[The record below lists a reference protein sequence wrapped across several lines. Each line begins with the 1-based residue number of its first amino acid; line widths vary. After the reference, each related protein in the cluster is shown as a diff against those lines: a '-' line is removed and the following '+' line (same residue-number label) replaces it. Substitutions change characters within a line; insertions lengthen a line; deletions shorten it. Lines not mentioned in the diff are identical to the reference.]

1 VRVLIKNT
9 DLAGKPLEGEG
20 EVFTGKTSLEIVR
33 AMKGAALFSDQG
45 SFEDYIDMLLR
56 NAKMLA
62 GIDLMVKGDNPEEKA
77 DSLLAA
83 LIDHG
88 LAEVLED
95 DAPVRI
101 SVPAVVWQG
110 IDAVRLSG
118 LTNMLDRPEVT
129 RIARELDFSE
139 AAGWIEAHPKEY
151 AEGVFRG
158 FVVEP
163 DGGKS

>member
-1 VRVLIKNT
+1 MRVLIKNT
-9 DLAGKPLEGEG
+9 DLSGKPLEGEG
-20 EVFTGKTSLEIVR
+20 EVYAGKTLLEVVR
-33 AMKGAALFSDQG
+33 AMKGATLFSDQG

-62 GIDLMVKGDNPEEKA
+62 GIDLIVKGDGPEEKA
-77 DSLLAA
+77 DSLIAS

-88 LAEVLED
+88 LAEILEG

-101 SVPAVVWQG
+101 PVPAAVWQG
-110 IDAVRLSG
+110 VDAVRLSG
-118 LTNMLDRPEVT
+118 LTNMLDRPTVV
-129 RIARELDFSE
+129 RIAGELDFPE
-139 AAGWIEAHPKEY
+139 AVGWIESHPKEY

-163 DGGKS
+163 VGGKS

>member
-1 VRVLIKNT
+1 MRVLIKNT
-9 DLAGKPLEGEG
+9 DITGKPLEGEG

-33 AMKGAALFSDQG
+33 AMKGAALFSDQV

-62 GIDLMVKGDNPEEKA
+62 GIDLMVKGDSPEEKA

-88 LAEVLED
+88 LADVLED
-95 DAPVRI
+95 DAPMRI
-101 SVPAVVWQG
+101 PVPAVVWQG

-118 LTNMLDRPEVT
+118 LTNMLDRPEVA

-163 DGGKS
+163 AGGKS

>member
-9 DLAGKPLEGEG
+9 DLAGKPLEGDG

-83 LIDHG
+83 LIEHG

-101 SVPAVVWQG
+101 PVPALVWQG

-118 LTNMLDRPEVT
+118 LTNMLDRPEVV
-129 RIARELDFSE
+129 RIARELDFTE

>member
-1 VRVLIKNT
+1 MRVLIKNT

-62 GIDLMVKGDNPEEKA
+62 GIDLVVKGESPEEKA
-77 DSLLAA
+77 DSLLAV

-88 LAEVLED
+88 LAEILDD

-101 SVPAVVWQG
+101 PVPSAVWQG

-118 LTNMLDRPEVT
+118 LTNMLDRPAVV
-129 RIARELDFSE
+129 RIARKLDFTE

>member
-1 VRVLIKNT
+1 MKVLIKNT
-9 DLAGKPLEGEG
+9 DLAGQPLEGEG

-45 SFEDYIDMLLR
+45 GFEDYIDMLLR

-83 LIDHG
+83 LIDHN
-88 LAEVLED
+88 LAEILED
-95 DAPVRI
+95 DARLRI
-101 SVPAVVWQG
+101 PVPAAVWQG

-118 LTNMLDRPEVT
+118 LTNMLDRPEVV
-129 RIARELDFSE
+129 RIARKLDFSE

>member
-1 VRVLIKNT
+1 MRVLIKNT

>member
-9 DLAGKPLEGEG
+9 DLDGKPLEGEG
-20 EVFTGKTSLEIVR
+20 EVFTGKTSLEVVR
-33 AMKGAALFSDQG
+33 AMKGATLFSDQSG
-45 SFEDYIDMLLR
+45 FEDYIDMVLR

-62 GIDLMVKGDNPEEKA
+62 GIDLVVKGDGPEDKA
-77 DSLLAA
+77 DSLLAS

-88 LAEVLED
+88 LAEIIED

-101 SVPAVVWQG
+101 SVPAAVWQG

-118 LTNMLDRPEVT
+118 LTNMLDRPAVV
-129 RIARELDFSE
+129 RIAGELGFPD
-139 AAGWIEAHPKEY
+139 AAQWVETHSKEY

-158 FVVEP
+158 FVVDPE
-163 DGGKS
+163 GGKS

>member
-1 VRVLIKNT
+1 MRILIKNT
-9 DLAGKPLEGEG
+9 DLAGKPLEDEG
-20 EVFTGKTSLEIVR
+20 EVFTGKPSLEIVR
-33 AMKGAALFSDQG
+33 AMKGAALFSDQV

-83 LIDHG
+83 LIDHD
-88 LAEVLED
+88 LADVLED

-101 SVPAVVWQG
+101 PVPALVWQG

-118 LTNMLDRPEVT
+118 LTNMLDRPEVV

>member
-1 VRVLIKNT
+1 MRVLIKNT
-9 DLAGKPLEGEG
+9 DLAGKPLEGDG

-62 GIDLMVKGDNPEEKA
+62 GIDLMVKGDSPEEKA

-88 LAEVLED
+88 LAEVLEG
-95 DAPVRI
+95 DAPMPI
-101 SVPAVVWQG
+101 PVPALVWQG

-118 LTNMLDRPEVT
+118 LTNMLDRPEVV
-129 RIARELDFSE
+129 RIARELDLSE

>member
-9 DLAGKPLEGEG
+9 DLAGKPLEGDG

-62 GIDLMVKGDNPEEKA
+62 GIDLMVKGDSPEEKA

-83 LIDHG
+83 LIEHG

-101 SVPAVVWQG
+101 PVPAVVWQG

-118 LTNMLDRPEVT
+118 LTNMLDRPEVV

>member
-1 VRVLIKNT
+1 MRVLIKNT

-20 EVFTGKTSLEIVR
+20 EVFTGKSSLEIVR
-33 AMKGAALFSDQG
+33 AMKGAALFSDQE

-77 DSLLAA
+77 DFLLVA

-95 DAPVRI
+95 NAPVRI
-101 SVPAVVWQG
+101 PVPALVWQG

-118 LTNMLDRPEVT
+118 LTNMLDRPEVV
-129 RIARELDFSE
+129 RIARELDFTE
-139 AAGWIEAHPKEY
+139 AAGWIEAHPKKY

>member
-1 VRVLIKNT
+1 MRVLIKNT
-9 DLAGKPLEGEG
+9 DLAGKPLESEG
-20 EVFTGKTSLEIVR
+20 EVFTGETSLEIVR
-33 AMKGAALFSDQG
+33 AMKGAALFSDHG

-62 GIDLMVKGDNPEEKA
+62 GIDLIVKGDSPEEKA

-83 LIDHG
+83 LIEHG

-101 SVPAVVWQG
+101 PVPALVWQG
-110 IDAVRLSG
+110 INAVRLSG
-118 LTNMLDRPEVT
+118 LTNMLDRPEVV

>member
-1 VRVLIKNT
+1 MRVLIKNT

-62 GIDLMVKGDNPEEKA
+62 GIDLMVKGDSPEEKA

-83 LIDHG
+83 LIEHG

-101 SVPAVVWQG
+101 PVPAVVWQG

-118 LTNMLDRPEVT
+118 LTNMLDRPEVA

>member
-33 AMKGAALFSDQG
+33 AMKGAALFSDQE

-62 GIDLMVKGDNPEEKA
+62 GIDLMVKGDSPEEKA

-83 LIDHG
+83 LMEHG
-88 LAEVLED
+88 LAEIFED

-101 SVPAVVWQG
+101 PVPALVWQG

-118 LTNMLDRPEVT
+118 RTNMLDRPEVI
-129 RIARELDFSE
+129 RIARELDFTE

>member
-1 VRVLIKNT
+1 MRVLIKNT
-9 DLAGKPLEGEG
+9 DLAGKPLDGEG

-62 GIDLMVKGDNPEEKA
+62 GIDLMVKGDSPEEKA

-101 SVPAVVWQG
+101 PVPAVVWQG

-118 LTNMLDRPEVT
+118 LTNMLDRPEVV

>member
-1 VRVLIKNT
+1 MRVLIKNT

-83 LIDHG
+83 LIEHG

-101 SVPAVVWQG
+101 PVPALVWQG

-118 LTNMLDRPEVT
+118 LTNMLDRPEVV
-129 RIARELDFSE
+129 RIARELDFTE

>member
-1 VRVLIKNT
+1 MRVLIKNT

-20 EVFTGKTSLEIVR
+20 EVFTGKTSLEIVQ

-62 GIDLMVKGDNPEEKA
+62 GIDLMVKGDSPEEKA

-101 SVPAVVWQG
+101 PVPALVWQG
-110 IDAVRLSG
+110 IDTVRLSG
-118 LTNMLDRPEVT
+118 RTNMLDRPEVA

>member
-1 VRVLIKNT
+1 MRVLIKNT

-20 EVFTGKTSLEIVR
+20 EVFTGKSSLEIVR
-33 AMKGAALFSDQG
+33 AMKGAALFSDQE

-62 GIDLMVKGDNPEEKA
+62 GIDLMVKGDSPEEKA

-101 SVPAVVWQG
+101 PVPALVWQG

-118 LTNMLDRPEVT
+118 LTNMLDRPEVV
-129 RIARELDFSE
+129 RIARELDFTE

>member
-1 VRVLIKNT
+1 MRVLIKNT

-83 LIDHG
+83 LIEHS

-101 SVPAVVWQG
+101 PVPALVWQG

-118 LTNMLDRPEVT
+118 LTNMLDRPEVV
-129 RIARELDFSE
+129 RIARELDFTE
-139 AAGWIEAHPKEY
+139 AAGWIEAHPKKY

>member
-1 VRVLIKNT
+1 MRVLIKNT
-9 DLAGKPLEGEG
+9 DLAGKPLEGDG

-62 GIDLMVKGDNPEEKA
+62 GIDLMVKGDSPEEKA

-83 LIDHG
+83 LIEHG

-95 DAPVRI
+95 DAPVQI
-101 SVPAVVWQG
+101 PVPAVVWQG

-118 LTNMLDRPEVT
+118 LTNMLDRPEVI
-129 RIARELDFSE
+129 RIARELDFTE

>member
-1 VRVLIKNT
+1 MKVLIKNT

-33 AMKGAALFSDQG
+33 AVKGAALFSDQG

-62 GIDLMVKGDNPEEKA
+62 GIDLMVKGESPEEKA
-77 DSLLAA
+77 DSLIAA
-83 LIDHG
+83 FIEHG

-101 SVPAVVWQG
+101 PVPALVWQG

-118 LTNMLDRPEVT
+118 LTNMLDRPAVV
-129 RIARELDFSE
+129 RIARKLDFTE

>member
-1 VRVLIKNT
+1 MRVLIKNT
-9 DLAGKPLEGEG
+9 DLAGKPLEGDG

-83 LIDHG
+83 LIEHG

-101 SVPAVVWQG
+101 PVPALVWQG

-118 LTNMLDRPEVT
+118 LTNMLDRPEVV
-129 RIARELDFSE
+129 RIARELDFTE

>member
-1 VRVLIKNT
+1 MRVLIKNT

-62 GIDLMVKGDNPEEKA
+62 GIDLMVKGDSPEEKA

-83 LIDHG
+83 LIEHG

-101 SVPAVVWQG
+101 PVPALVWQG

-118 LTNMLDRPEVT
+118 LTNMLDRSEVV
-129 RIARELDFSE
+129 RIARELDFTE

>member
-1 VRVLIKNT
+1 MRVLIKNT

-62 GIDLMVKGDNPEEKA
+62 GIDLMVKGDSPEEKA

-95 DAPVRI
+95 NAPVRI
-101 SVPAVVWQG
+101 PVPALVWQG

-118 LTNMLDRPEVT
+118 LTNMLDRPEVV
-129 RIARELDFSE
+129 RIARELDFTE

>member
-1 VRVLIKNT
+1 MRVLIKNT
-9 DLAGKPLEGEG
+9 DLAGNPLEGEG

-56 NAKMLA
+56 NTKMLA

-83 LIDHG
+83 LIEHG

-101 SVPAVVWQG
+101 PVPALVWQG
-110 IDAVRLSG
+110 VDAVRLSG
-118 LTNMLDRPEVT
+118 LTNMLDRPEVV
-129 RIARELDFSE
+129 RIARKLDFTE
-139 AAGWIEAHPKEY
+139 AAGWIDAHPKEY

>member
-1 VRVLIKNT
+1 MRVLIKNT

-33 AMKGAALFSDQG
+33 AMKGAALFSDQE

-83 LIDHG
+83 LIENG

-101 SVPAVVWQG
+101 PVPALVWQG

-118 LTNMLDRPEVT
+118 LTNMLDRPEVV
-129 RIARELDFSE
+129 RIARELDFTA

>member
-1 VRVLIKNT
+1 MRVLIKNT

-33 AMKGAALFSDQG
+33 AMKGAALFSDQV

-88 LAEVLED
+88 LADVLED
-95 DAPVRI
+95 DAPMRI
-101 SVPAVVWQG
+101 PVPAVVWQG

-118 LTNMLDRPEVT
+118 LINMLDRPEVV

>member
-33 AMKGAALFSDQG
+33 AMKGAALFSDQE

-62 GIDLMVKGDNPEEKA
+62 GIDLMVKGDSPEEKA

-83 LIDHG
+83 LIEHG

-101 SVPAVVWQG
+101 PVPALVWQG
-110 IDAVRLSG
+110 INAVRLSG
-118 LTNMLDRPEVT
+118 LTNMLDRPEVV

>member
-9 DLAGKPLEGEG
+9 DLAGKPLEGDG

-62 GIDLMVKGDNPEEKA
+62 GIDLMVKGDSPEEKA

-83 LIDHG
+83 LIEHG

-95 DAPVRI
+95 DAPVQI
-101 SVPAVVWQG
+101 PVPAVVWQG

-118 LTNMLDRPEVT
+118 LTNMLDRPEVI
-129 RIARELDFSE
+129 RIARELDFTE